1 MPRLPV
7 LILQLQYHL
16 TNIYF
21 VKSENEITDTV
32 SKKILDRISS
42 KDSFDS
48 GYSEDIPHVIS
59 HNAAAVVFKKN
70 IGSSKPPTNRKMAL
84 ADPDLEDLDLLISEE
99 NARLFNY
106 IHFFSFHFFV
116 QKFKNLPPF
125 LVSLSSRQGNNLSPW
140 IIK

>member
-1 MPRLPV
+1 MTVPRLPV

-21 VKSENEITDTV
+21 VKCENEITDSV
-32 SKKILDRISS
+32 SKKILDRIAS
-42 KDSFDS
+42 KDRLDS

-59 HNAAAVVFKKN
+59 HNAAAVVLKKN

-99 NARLFNY
+99 SARLFNY
-106 IHFFSFHFFV
+106 IHFLSFHFLV
-116 QKFKNLPPF
+116 QTFKNLPLF
-125 LVSLSSRQGNNLSPW
+125 
-140 IIK
+140 